1 MIDEGTSVGNATPVV
16 LGGIRKA
23 AELEP
28 GMGASKLHT
37 FKVSASVPAS
47 KVLSWP
53 LEVMDDDE
61 DI

>member
-1 MIDEGTSVGNATPVV
+1 MGNATPVV

-53 LEVMDDDE
+53 LEVMDGDE

>member
-1 MIDEGTSVGNATPVV
+1 MGSATPVV

-28 GMGASKLHT
+28 GMGASKLHPS
-37 FKVSASVPAS
+37 KVSASVPAS
-47 KVLSWP
+47 KVLPWP
-53 LEVMDDDE
+53 LEVMDGDE